1 MDDHFS
7 QQLKKGALE
16 LLVLSLLCQR
26 PAYGY
31 ELLYTLKERSRG
43 LFTLKEGTL
52 YPILYRLEDD
62 GYIVSAWS
70 SGEGRSTPKK
80 IYEPTDAG
88 RAELQRRTAI
98 WRDHSSCVNQ
108 MLKEDSYHV

>member
-16 LLVLSLLCQR
+16 LLVLSLLCQK

-31 ELLYTLKERSRG
+31 ELLTTLKQRSGG

-62 GYIVSAWS
+62 GYIISAWS
-70 SGEGRSTPKK
+70 AGEGRCAPKK

-88 RAELQRRTAI
+88 REELLRRSAI
-98 WRDHSSCVNQ
+98 WRDHSSCINQ
-108 MLKEDSYHV
+108 MLKEASSHV

>member
-1 MDDHFS
+1 MDDHFP
-7 QQLKKGALE
+7 QQLKKGVLE

-31 ELLYTLKERSRG
+31 ELLSTLKERSGG
-43 LFTLKEGTL
+43 LFALKEGTL

-70 SGEGRSTPKK
+70 AGVGRSAPKK

-88 RAELQRRTAI
+88 RQALSRRTAV
-98 WRDHSSCVNQ
+98 WREHAACVDQ
-108 MLKEDSYHV
+108 MLKEDSRHV